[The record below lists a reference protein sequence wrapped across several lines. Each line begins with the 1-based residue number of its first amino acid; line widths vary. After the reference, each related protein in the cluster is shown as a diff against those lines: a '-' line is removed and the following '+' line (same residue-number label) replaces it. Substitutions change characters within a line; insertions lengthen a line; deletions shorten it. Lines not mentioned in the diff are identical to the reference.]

1 MRAASKT
8 VRCTRSCQFDCDP
21 ATVRSPYG
29 FECNVLLELSWTQLS
44 FVIFA
49 LVTYYSCLPFS
60 DPFRDMPLK
69 SFLPFEMVE
78 KVAPWKVIRAEGGM
92 VGVVVKEGGIGV
104 AKVIV
109 VKFGGTET

>member
-1 MRAASKT
+1 
-8 VRCTRSCQFDCDP
+8 
-21 ATVRSPYG
+21 
-29 FECNVLLELSWTQLS
+29 
-44 FVIFA
+44 
-49 LVTYYSCLPFS
+49 
-60 DPFRDMPLK
+60 
-69 SFLPFEMVE
+69 MVE